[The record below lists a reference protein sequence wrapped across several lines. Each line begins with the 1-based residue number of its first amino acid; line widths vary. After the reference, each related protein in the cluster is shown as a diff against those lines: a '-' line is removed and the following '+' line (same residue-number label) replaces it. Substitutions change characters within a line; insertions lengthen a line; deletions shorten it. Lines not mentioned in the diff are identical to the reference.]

1 MSKSNDASR
10 DLGLLGGSYA
20 ALLVDRY
27 ELTMLQAYWS
37 EGMSEQAVFSLFV
50 RRLPEHRN
58 YLVACGL
65 DSVLDVLEEYRF
77 SDQAIDHLTA
87 TGTFDARFLDW
98 LGDLGFTGDVRAVP
112 EGTPVFADEPILEV
126 EAPLPEAQVLET
138 VIMNQIHLQTVLA
151 SKAARVKAAAGDRAV
166 VDFGLR
172 RVHGTDAGLKS
183 ARAFHVAGVDA
194 TSNVLAGKV
203 YGVPVAGTMAHSYVQ
218 AHDDEM
224 EAFRAFARSFP
235 ETVLLV
241 DTYDTLE
248 GVRKVA
254 ELARE
259 LGDDFRVRGVRLDSG
274 DLGEL
279 AKRSRR
285 ILDEAGLESVEIF
298 ASGGLDEWK
307 VRELL
312 DDGAPIDGFGV
323 GTRMGVSM
331 DAPSL
336 DIAYKMTSYD
346 GRGRVKLSSGKP
358 TLPGRKQVFRLEDG
372 NGVDVGDVIALAG
385 ESLSGRPLLRK
396 VMEGGKRRRYDDD
409 TLDAARERAAREL
422 GRLPERVRALEDAD
436 PPYPVE
442 VSHELER
449 HTKSVREAARESTE
463 EEG

>member
-1 MSKSNDASR
+1 
-10 DLGLLGGSYA
+10 
-20 ALLVDRY
+20 
-27 ELTMLQAYWS
+27 
-37 EGMSEQAVFSLFV
+37 
-50 RRLPEHRN
+50 
-58 YLVACGL
+58 
-65 DSVLDVLEEYRF
+65 
-77 SDQAIDHLTA
+77 
-87 TGTFDARFLDW
+87 
-98 LGDLGFTGDVRAVP
+98 
-112 EGTPVFADEPILEV
+112 
-126 EAPLPEAQVLET
+126 LPEAQVLES

-151 SKAARVKAAAGDRAV
+151 SKAARVKTAAGDRAV

-358 TLPGRKQVFRLEDG
+358 TLPGRKQVFRQEDG
-372 NGVDVGDVIALAG
+372 NGMDVGDVIALAG
-385 ESLSGRPLLRK
+385 ESFSGRPLLRK
-396 VMEGGKRRRYDDD
+396 VMEGGKRRRYQDD

-449 HTKSVREAARESTE
+449 YTKSVREAARESTE